1 MTLLL
6 DPADGSQ
13 VQHLHFLMNNG
24 HSVMQSPF
32 SYFGETEDAFLS
44 LLNLYSSN

>member
-6 DPADGSQ
+6 DPADDSQ
-13 VQHLHFLMNNG
+13 VQHLHLMNNG
-24 HSVMQSPF
+24 HSVMQS
-32 SYFGETEDAFLS
+32 SSSHFGEAEDAFLS